1 MAPKYKS
8 SNDDSAKT
16 DMERLGY
23 FSEAGY
29 ATIGDKYPR
38 VDPKSRPCRL
48 STYKGKQMMTTGDKT
63 RSAQQTGYFEPVYKR
78 IMEKEAFSDPVQLRR
93 QQRLKKAKKIRG
105 RGVWVPSDGAK
116 MPTGLGN
123 HYGTFTGAIN
133 HFSNQTKAQEIK
145 KEKPNVITNP
155 TKKGTGYG
163 YIGVTLGPYQE
174 HAVEP
179 YDKARE
185 IRRKNQEQ
193 HRALVKGGPFK
204 LKNHPQNY
212 FDSKPFTN
220 KGPLP
225 PEKEKEG
232 KRAPVKPFKSS
243 SPAKHIG
250 GCKAGCFDSYPL
262 HSYDSYTVK
271 TAKKGAT
278 NSSGKLFRAIPGPK
292 STPTTSILTKN
303 VNTHVNKSNY
313 RGMKNFIFT

>member
-1 MAPKYKS
+1 M
-8 SNDDSAKT
+8 
-16 DMERLGY
+16 
-23 FSEAGY
+23 
-29 ATIGDKYPR
+29 
-38 VDPKSRPCRL
+38 
-48 STYKGKQMMTTGDKT
+48 
-63 RSAQQTGYFEPVYKR
+63 
-78 IMEKEAFSDPVQLRR
+78 
-93 QQRLKKAKKIRG
+93 
-105 RGVWVPSDGAK
+105 
-116 MPTGLGN
+116 
-123 HYGTFTGAIN
+123 
-133 HFSNQTKAQEIK
+133 
-145 KEKPNVITNP
+145 
-155 TKKGTGYG
+155 
-163 YIGVTLGPYQE
+163 
-174 HAVEP
+174 
-179 YDKARE
+179 
-185 IRRKNQEQ
+185 
-193 HRALVKGGPFK
+193 
-204 LKNHPQNY
+204 KNHPQNY